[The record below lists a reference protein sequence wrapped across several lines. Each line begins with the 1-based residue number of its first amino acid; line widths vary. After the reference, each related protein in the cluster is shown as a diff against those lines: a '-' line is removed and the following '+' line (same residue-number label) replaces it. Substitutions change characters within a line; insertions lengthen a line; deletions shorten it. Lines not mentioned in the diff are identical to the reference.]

1 MSSVDVLLTV
11 GKLDASLALLTT
23 QDHHV
28 IEFPTVLLPENV
40 KAGSII
46 KMQVSQNLE
55 EEKKQRNHF
64 KSIQAK
70 ILEKYG
76 THKPE
81 SPVLK
86 IVNVTQTSCVLAWD
100 PLKLGSAKLKSL
112 ILYRKG
118 IRSMVIPNP
127 FKVTTTKI
135 SGLSVDTPYEFQLK
149 LITTSGTLWSEKV
162 ILRTHKMTD
171 MSGITVCLGPLD
183 PLKEISDLQISQ
195 CLSHIGARPLQR
207 HVAIDTTHF
216 VCNDL
221 DNEESNEELIRAKHN
236 NIPIVRPEWVRAC
249 EVEKRIV
256 GVRGFYLD
264 ADQSILKN
272 YTFPPVNEEELSYSK
287 ENEPVAEVADE
298 NKMPEDTTDVEQV
311 ASPND
316 NESNPS
322 EAKEQGEKSGHETAP
337 VSPVEDPLHAST
349 ALENETTI
357 ETVNPSVR
365 SLKSEPVGTPNIEEN
380 KADSSAEAVVEEPN
394 EAVAESSPNEEA
406 TGQKSEDTDTH
417 SNEQADNGF
426 VQTEEVAENNI
437 TTESARE
444 NNEPADDAAM
454 EFGRPE
460 AEVETP
466 EVNESIEDANEPVE
480 DSNEPVEDSNE
491 PVEDSNEPVEDSN
504 KPVEDANEPVE
515 DANEPVEDTSEPVED
530 ANKPVE
536 DANKPVED
544 SNEPVEDTSEPAKN
558 AGEPVQETNEF
569 TTDIASPRHQEE
581 DIELEAEPK
590 DATESVAV
598 EPSNEDVKPE
608 EKGSEAEDDIN
619 NVSKEAASGES
630 TTHQKT
636 EASASLESSA
646 VTEEQETTEA
656 EVNTDD
662 VLSTK
667 EAKKNSGSSN
677 SNKKKNKKNKKK
689 GKKK

>member
-264 ADQSILKN
+264 ADQSILKS

-311 ASPND
+311 ASHND
-316 NESNPS
+316 NEGNPS
-322 EAKEQGEKSGHETAP
+322 EAKEQGEKSGHEAAP
-337 VSPVEDPLHAST
+337 VSPAEDPLHAST

-394 EAVAESSPNEEA
+394 EAVAESSPNEGA

-437 TTESARE
+437 ITESARE

-480 DSNEPVEDSNE
+480 DTSE
-491 PVEDSNEPVEDSN
+491 
-504 KPVEDANEPVE
+504 PVEDANEPVE
-515 DANEPVEDTSEPVED
+515 DANEPVED
-530 ANKPVE
+530 A
-536 DANKPVED
+536 
-544 SNEPVEDTSEPAKN
+544 NEPVEDTSEPAKN

-636 EASASLESSA
+636 EVSASLESSA

-667 EAKKNSGSSN
+667 EAKKNSGNSN

>member
-264 ADQSILKN
+264 ADQSILKS

-311 ASPND
+311 ASHND
-316 NESNPS
+316 NEGNPS
-322 EAKEQGEKSGHETAP
+322 EVKEQGEKSGHEAAP

-380 KADSSAEAVVEEPN
+380 KADSSAEAVIEEPN
-394 EAVAESSPNEEA
+394 AAVAESSPNEEA
-406 TGQKSEDTDTH
+406 TGQKSEDIDTH

-437 TTESARE
+437 ITENARE

-460 AEVETP
+460 VEVETP

-480 DSNEPVEDSNE
+480 DA
-491 PVEDSNEPVEDSN
+491 N

-515 DANEPVEDTSEPVED
+515 DI
-530 ANKPVE
+530 
-536 DANKPVED
+536 
-544 SNEPVEDTSEPAKN
+544 NEPVEDTSEPAKN

-667 EAKKNSGSSN
+667 EAKKNSGNSN

>member
-55 EEKKQRNHF
+55 EERKQRKHF

-81 SPVLK
+81 NPVLK
-86 IVNVTQTSCVLAWD
+86 IMNVTQTSCVLAWEQ
-100 PLKLGSAKLKSL
+100 LKLGSAKLKSL

-149 LITTSGTLWSEKV
+149 LITTSGTLWSEKI

-183 PLKEISDLQISQ
+183 PLKEISNAQVSQ

-221 DNEESNEELIRAKHN
+221 DNEESNEELMKAKHN

-264 ADQSILKN
+264 ADQSILAS
-272 YTFPPVNEEELSYSK
+272 YTFPPVNEEELSNTRDTDSESGLVV
-287 ENEPVAEVADE
+287 ENEDPEGAGYVEQAEPQNGDEDKLSQNKEQNEQKEDE
-298 NKMPEDTTDVEQV
+298 NTPVENAPAENV
-311 ASPND
+311 PA
-316 NESNPS
+316 ESV
-322 EAKEQGEKSGHETAP
+322 P
-337 VSPVEDPLHAST
+337 VENTPVENTPVEDTPVEDTPNASPV
-349 ALENETTI
+349 LENENTT
-357 ETVNPSVR
+357 ETVNTSVR
-365 SLKSEPVGTPNIEEN
+365 SLKSEPVGTPIIEEN
-380 KADSSAEAVVEEPN
+380 EPIPTIQSTENAQNEEQNGVETAPNEETIEEAPEDVKDANTHVSDQVTNGVAEIEGEGVDIQNNESNINTEVVEENDKSAADIVVNPDSAEVELEIPEVVEENYKTVADIVVNPDSAEAEHE
-394 EAVAESSPNEEA
+394 
-406 TGQKSEDTDTH
+406 
-417 SNEQADNGF
+417 
-426 VQTEEVAENNI
+426 I
-437 TTESARE
+437 
-444 NNEPADDAAM
+444 
-454 EFGRPE
+454 
-460 AEVETP
+460 P
-466 EVNESIEDANEPVE
+466 EVNGSTEEAERAINESAAPQ
-480 DSNEPVEDSNE
+480 
-491 PVEDSNEPVEDSN
+491 
-504 KPVEDANEPVE
+504 K
-515 DANEPVEDTSEPVED
+515 
-530 ANKPVE
+530 
-536 DANKPVED
+536 
-544 SNEPVEDTSEPAKN
+544 
-558 AGEPVQETNEF
+558 
-569 TTDIASPRHQEE
+569 QEE
-581 DIELEAEPK
+581 DIDPETV
-590 DATESVAV
+590 TENASE
-598 EPSNEDVKPE
+598 EPSNERDSENLEDVVAETQETANSAIEANADVVDE
-608 EKGSEAEDDIN
+608 EP
-619 NVSKEAASGES
+619 
-630 TTHQKT
+630 
-636 EASASLESSA
+636 ESS
-646 VTEEQETTEA
+646 VNLEVSEETQEQETTETDIA
-656 EVNTDD
+656 ADVAADD
-662 VLSTK
+662 VSPS
-667 EAKKNSGSSN
+667 EQPKKSN
-677 SNKKKNKKNKKK
+677 NNKKKNKKNKKK

>member
-55 EEKKQRNHF
+55 EERKQRNHF

-264 ADQSILKN
+264 ADQSILKS

-322 EAKEQGEKSGHETAP
+322 EAKEQGEKSGHEAAP

-380 KADSSAEAVVEEPN
+380 KADFSAEAVVEEPN

-480 DSNEPVEDSNE
+480 D
-491 PVEDSNEPVEDSN
+491 
-504 KPVEDANEPVE
+504 ANEPVE
-515 DANEPVEDTSEPVED
+515 DANEPVEDTSE
-530 ANKPVE
+530 PVE

-619 NVSKEAASGES
+619 NVSKEPASGES

-667 EAKKNSGSSN
+667 EAKKNTGNSN

>member
-311 ASPND
+311 ASHND
-316 NESNPS
+316 NEGNPS
-322 EAKEQGEKSGHETAP
+322 EAKEQGEKSGHEAAP
-337 VSPVEDPLHAST
+337 VSPAEDPLHAST

-394 EAVAESSPNEEA
+394 EAVAESSPNEGA

-437 TTESARE
+437 ITESARE

-466 EVNESIEDANEPVE
+466 EVNESIEDANEPM
-480 DSNEPVEDSNE
+480 
-491 PVEDSNEPVEDSN
+491 
-504 KPVEDANEPVE
+504 EDANEPVE
-515 DANEPVEDTSEPVED
+515 DANEPVEDTS
-530 ANKPVE
+530 
-536 DANKPVED
+536 
-544 SNEPVEDTSEPAKN
+544 EPVEDTSEPAKN

-667 EAKKNSGSSN
+667 EAKKNSGNSN

>member
-264 ADQSILKN
+264 ADQSILKS

-311 ASPND
+311 ASHND
-316 NESNPS
+316 NEGNPS
-322 EAKEQGEKSGHETAP
+322 EAKEQGEKSGHEAAP
-337 VSPVEDPLHAST
+337 VSPAEDPLHAST

-394 EAVAESSPNEEA
+394 EAVAESSPNEGA

-437 TTESARE
+437 ITESARE

-480 DSNEPVEDSNE
+480 D
-491 PVEDSNEPVEDSN
+491 
-504 KPVEDANEPVE
+504 ANEPVE
-515 DANEPVEDTSEPVED
+515 DANEPVEDTS
-530 ANKPVE
+530 
-536 DANKPVED
+536 
-544 SNEPVEDTSEPAKN
+544 EPVEDTSEPAKN

-608 EKGSEAEDDIN
+608 EKGLPT
-619 NVSKEAASGES
+619 K
-630 TTHQKT
+630 K
-636 EASASLESSA
+636 LRPLLLLKA
-646 VTEEQETTEA
+646 VP
-656 EVNTDD
+656 
-662 VLSTK
+662 SR
-667 EAKKNSGSSN
+667 
-677 SNKKKNKKNKKK
+677 KNKRQRKPK
-689 GKKK
+689 

>member
-264 ADQSILKN
+264 ADQSILKS

-311 ASPND
+311 ASHND
-316 NESNPS
+316 NEGNPS
-322 EAKEQGEKSGHETAP
+322 EAKEQGEKSGHEAAP
-337 VSPVEDPLHAST
+337 VSPAEDPLHAST

-394 EAVAESSPNEEA
+394 EAVAESSPNEGA

-480 DSNEPVEDSNE
+480 D
-491 PVEDSNEPVEDSN
+491 
-504 KPVEDANEPVE
+504 
-515 DANEPVEDTSEPVED
+515 ANEPVEDTS
-530 ANKPVE
+530 
-536 DANKPVED
+536 
-544 SNEPVEDTSEPAKN
+544 EPVEDTSEPAKN

-667 EAKKNSGSSN
+667 EAKKNSGNSN

>member
-264 ADQSILKN
+264 ADQSILKS

-311 ASPND
+311 ASHND
-316 NESNPS
+316 NEGNPS
-322 EAKEQGEKSGHETAP
+322 EAKEQGEKSGHEAAP
-337 VSPVEDPLHAST
+337 VSPAEDPLHAST

-394 EAVAESSPNEEA
+394 EAVAESSPNEGA

-437 TTESARE
+437 ITESARE

-480 DSNEPVEDSNE
+480 D
-491 PVEDSNEPVEDSN
+491 
-504 KPVEDANEPVE
+504 
-515 DANEPVEDTSEPVED
+515 ANEPVEDTS
-530 ANKPVE
+530 
-536 DANKPVED
+536 
-544 SNEPVEDTSEPAKN
+544 EPVEDTSEPAKN

-646 VTEEQETTEA
+646 VTEEQETTEV

-667 EAKKNSGSSN
+667 EAKKNSGNSN

>member
-55 EEKKQRNHF
+55 EERKQRNHF

-86 IVNVTQTSCVLAWD
+86 IVNVTQTSCVLAWE

-149 LITTSGTLWSEKV
+149 LITTSGTLWSEKI

-183 PLKEISDLQISQ
+183 SLKEISDVQISQ

-221 DNEESNEELIRAKHN
+221 DNEESNEELIKAKHN

-272 YTFPPVNEEELSYSK
+272 YTFPPVNEEELSHSK
-287 ENEPVAEVADE
+287 ENEPVPEVADE
-298 NKMPEDTTDVEQV
+298 NKKLGDTTDLEQV
-311 ASPND
+311 ASHND
-316 NESNPS
+316 DEDKLSQV
-322 EAKEQGEKSGHETAP
+322 KEQEGKNEDEAAQ
-337 VSPVEDPLHAST
+337 VSPTEDTFHAST
-349 ALENETTI
+349 ALENETTV
-357 ETVNPSVR
+357 ETVNPSLR
-365 SLKSEPVGTPNIEEN
+365 SLKSEPVGTPNIDQN
-380 KADSSAEAVVEEPN
+380 KVASSAEGMEEEPT
-394 EAVAESSPNEEA
+394 ETVAETFSNEEA
-406 TGQKSEDTDTH
+406 IDQKIDDADTH
-417 SNEQADNGF
+417 INEQASDGLAG
-426 VQTEEVAENNI
+426 TEERAENDINKEVVRENDE
-437 TTESARE
+437 TTEDFPVESE
-444 NNEPADDAAM
+444 HL
-454 EFGRPE
+454 E
-460 AEVETP
+460 AESETP
-466 EVNESIEDANEPVE
+466 EVNESAEPASEPVEPASEPAEETNEPVE
-480 DSNEPVEDSNE
+480 PASEPAEETNEPVE
-491 PVEDSNEPVEDSN
+491 P
-504 KPVEDANEPVE
+504 A
-515 DANEPVEDTSEPVED
+515 
-530 ANKPVE
+530 
-536 DANKPVED
+536 
-544 SNEPVEDTSEPAKN
+544 SEPAEETT
-558 AGEPVQETNEF
+558 EPSEEINEPAEG
-569 TTDIASPRHQEE
+569 TYASSNEIAAPRYQEE
-581 DIELEAEPK
+581 DIELETVPK
-590 DATESVAV
+590 VATENATVDPCNEPTKPEKIVAGAQDDAND
-598 EPSNEDVKPE
+598 PSIGAASNENIPDQKTDISASIE
-608 EKGSEAEDDIN
+608 GSEI
-619 NVSKEAASGES
+619 
-630 TTHQKT
+630 
-636 EASASLESSA
+636 
-646 VTEEQETTEA
+646 TEEQETTEA
-656 EVNTDD
+656 DVAADD
-662 VLSTK
+662 VLAT
-667 EAKKNSGSSN
+667 EEPKKNNGSSN
-677 SNKKKNKKNKKK
+677 SNNNNKKKNKRNKKK

>member
-183 PLKEISDLQISQ
+183 PLKEISDLQIFQ

-437 TTESARE
+437 TTESAGE

-460 AEVETP
+460 AEIETP
-466 EVNESIEDANEPVE
+466 EVNESIEDANEPAE
-480 DSNEPVEDSNE
+480 DSNEPVEDSNKPVKDSNK
-491 PVEDSNEPVEDSN
+491 PVEDSNKPVEDSN

-515 DANEPVEDTSEPVED
+515 DTSEPVED
-530 ANKPVE
+530 
-536 DANKPVED
+536 
-544 SNEPVEDTSEPAKN
+544 

-667 EAKKNSGSSN
+667 EAKKNTGNSN

>member
-264 ADQSILKN
+264 ADQSILKS

-311 ASPND
+311 ASHND
-316 NESNPS
+316 NEGNPS
-322 EAKEQGEKSGHETAP
+322 EAKEQGEKSGHEAAP
-337 VSPVEDPLHAST
+337 VSPAEDPLHAST

-437 TTESARE
+437 ITESARE

-480 DSNEPVEDSNE
+480 DSNKPVEDANE
-491 PVEDSNEPVEDSN
+491 
-504 KPVEDANEPVE
+504 PVEDANEPVE
-515 DANEPVEDTSEPVED
+515 DANEPVEDTS
-530 ANKPVE
+530 
-536 DANKPVED
+536 
-544 SNEPVEDTSEPAKN
+544 EPVEDTSEPAKN

-667 EAKKNSGSSN
+667 EAKKNSGNSN

>member
-311 ASPND
+311 ASHND
-316 NESNPS
+316 NEGNPS

-394 EAVAESSPNEEA
+394 EVVAESSPNEEA

-466 EVNESIEDANEPVE
+466 EVNESI
-480 DSNEPVEDSNE
+480 
-491 PVEDSNEPVEDSN
+491 
-504 KPVEDANEPVE
+504 KDANEPVE
-515 DANEPVEDTSEPVED
+515 DANEPVEDTSE
-530 ANKPVE
+530 PVE

-667 EAKKNSGSSN
+667 EAKKNSGNGN

>member
-311 ASPND
+311 ASHND
-316 NESNPS
+316 NEGNPS

-394 EAVAESSPNEEA
+394 EVVAESSPNEEA

-466 EVNESIEDANEPVE
+466 EVNESI
-480 DSNEPVEDSNE
+480 
-491 PVEDSNEPVEDSN
+491 
-504 KPVEDANEPVE
+504 KDANEPVE
-515 DANEPVEDTSEPVED
+515 DANEPVEDTSEPVEDANKPVED

-667 EAKKNSGSSN
+667 EAKKNSGNGN

>member
-264 ADQSILKN
+264 ADQSILKS

-311 ASPND
+311 ASHND
-316 NESNPS
+316 NEGNPS
-322 EAKEQGEKSGHETAP
+322 EAKEQGEKSGHEAAP
-337 VSPVEDPLHAST
+337 VSPAEDPLHAST

-394 EAVAESSPNEEA
+394 EAVAESSPNEGA

-437 TTESARE
+437 ITESARE

-466 EVNESIEDANEPVE
+466 EVNESIEDANEPV
-480 DSNEPVEDSNE
+480 D
-491 PVEDSNEPVEDSN
+491 
-504 KPVEDANEPVE
+504 DANEPVE
-515 DANEPVEDTSEPVED
+515 DANEPVEDTS
-530 ANKPVE
+530 
-536 DANKPVED
+536 
-544 SNEPVEDTSEPAKN
+544 EPVEDTSEPAKN

-667 EAKKNSGSSN
+667 EAKKNSGNSN

>member
-311 ASPND
+311 ASHND
-316 NESNPS
+316 NEGNPS
-322 EAKEQGEKSGHETAP
+322 EAKEQGEKSGHEAAP

-394 EAVAESSPNEEA
+394 EVVAESSPNEEA

-460 AEVETP
+460 AEIETP

-480 DSNEPVEDSNE
+480 DSNEPVEDSNK
-491 PVEDSNEPVEDSN
+491 PVEDSNKPVEDSNKPVEDSN
-504 KPVEDANEPVE
+504 KPVEDAN
-515 DANEPVEDTSEPVED
+515 
-530 ANKPVE
+530 K
-536 DANKPVED
+536 
-544 SNEPVEDTSEPAKN
+544 PVEDTSEPAKN
-558 AGEPVQETNEF
+558 SGEPVQETNEF

-581 DIELEAEPK
+581 DIELETEPK

-667 EAKKNSGSSN
+667 EAKKNSGNGN

>member
-264 ADQSILKN
+264 ADQSILKS

-311 ASPND
+311 ASHND
-316 NESNPS
+316 NEGNPS
-322 EAKEQGEKSGHETAP
+322 EAKEQGEKSGHEAAP
-337 VSPVEDPLHAST
+337 VSPAEDPLHAST

-380 KADSSAEAVVEEPN
+380 KADSSAETVVEEPN
-394 EAVAESSPNEEA
+394 EAVAESSPNEGA

-437 TTESARE
+437 ITESARE

-480 DSNEPVEDSNE
+480 D
-491 PVEDSNEPVEDSN
+491 
-504 KPVEDANEPVE
+504 
-515 DANEPVEDTSEPVED
+515 ANEPVEDTS
-530 ANKPVE
+530 
-536 DANKPVED
+536 
-544 SNEPVEDTSEPAKN
+544 EPVEDTSEPAKN

-667 EAKKNSGSSN
+667 EAKKNSGNSN

>member
-311 ASPND
+311 ASHND
-316 NESNPS
+316 NEGNPS

-460 AEVETP
+460 AEIETP

-480 DSNEPVEDSNE
+480 DS
-491 PVEDSNEPVEDSN
+491 
-504 KPVEDANEPVE
+504 
-515 DANEPVEDTSEPVED
+515 NEPVEDTSEPVED

-544 SNEPVEDTSEPAKN
+544 SNEPVEDSNEPVEDTSEPAKN
-558 AGEPVQETNEF
+558 SGEAVQETNEF

-581 DIELEAEPK
+581 DIELETEPK

-667 EAKKNSGSSN
+667 EAKKNSGNGN

>member
-264 ADQSILKN
+264 ADQSILKS

-311 ASPND
+311 ASHND
-316 NESNPS
+316 NEGNPS
-322 EAKEQGEKSGHETAP
+322 EAKEQGEKSGHEAAP
-337 VSPVEDPLHAST
+337 VSPAEDPLHAST

-394 EAVAESSPNEEA
+394 EAVAESFPNEGA

-437 TTESARE
+437 ITESARE

-480 DSNEPVEDSNE
+480 D
-491 PVEDSNEPVEDSN
+491 
-504 KPVEDANEPVE
+504 ANEPVE
-515 DANEPVEDTSEPVED
+515 DANEPVEDTS
-530 ANKPVE
+530 
-536 DANKPVED
+536 
-544 SNEPVEDTSEPAKN
+544 EPVEDTSEPAKN

-667 EAKKNSGSSN
+667 EAKKNSGNSN

>member
-311 ASPND
+311 ASHND
-316 NESNPS
+316 NEGNPS

-444 NNEPADDAAM
+444 NNEPANDAAM

-460 AEVETP
+460 AEIETP

-491 PVEDSNEPVEDSN
+491 PVEDSNEPVED
-504 KPVEDANEPVE
+504 
-515 DANEPVEDTSEPVED
+515 TSEPVED

-544 SNEPVEDTSEPAKN
+544 SNEPVEDSNEPVEDTSEPAKN
-558 AGEPVQETNEF
+558 SGEPVQETNEF

-581 DIELEAEPK
+581 DIELETEPK

-656 EVNTDD
+656 EVNADD

-667 EAKKNSGSSN
+667 EAKKNSGNGN

>member
-264 ADQSILKN
+264 ADQSILKS

-287 ENEPVAEVADE
+287 ENEPVVEVADE

-311 ASPND
+311 ASHND
-316 NESNPS
+316 NEGNPS
-322 EAKEQGEKSGHETAP
+322 EAKEQGEKSGHEAAP
-337 VSPVEDPLHAST
+337 VSPAEDPLHAST

-426 VQTEEVAENNI
+426 VQTEEVAENSI
-437 TTESARE
+437 ITESARE

-480 DSNEPVEDSNE
+480 DSN
-491 PVEDSNEPVEDSN
+491 
-504 KPVEDANEPVE
+504 KPVE
-515 DANEPVEDTSEPVED
+515 DANEPVEDTS
-530 ANKPVE
+530 
-536 DANKPVED
+536 
-544 SNEPVEDTSEPAKN
+544 EPVEDTSEPAKN

-598 EPSNEDVKPE
+598 EPSNEDVKPK

-667 EAKKNSGSSN
+667 EAKKNSGNSN

>member
-264 ADQSILKN
+264 ADQSILKS

-311 ASPND
+311 ASHND
-316 NESNPS
+316 NEGNPS
-322 EAKEQGEKSGHETAP
+322 EAKEQGEKSGHEAAP
-337 VSPVEDPLHAST
+337 VSPAEDPLHAST
-349 ALENETTI
+349 ALQNETTI

-437 TTESARE
+437 ITESARE

-480 DSNEPVEDSNE
+480 D
-491 PVEDSNEPVEDSN
+491 
-504 KPVEDANEPVE
+504 
-515 DANEPVEDTSEPVED
+515 ANEPVEDTS
-530 ANKPVE
+530 
-536 DANKPVED
+536 
-544 SNEPVEDTSEPAKN
+544 EPVEDTSEPAKN

-619 NVSKEAASGES
+619 NASKEAASGES

-667 EAKKNSGSSN
+667 EAKKNSGNSN

>member
-236 NIPIVRPEWVRAC
+236 NIPIIRPEWVRAC

-264 ADQSILKN
+264 ADQSILKS

-311 ASPND
+311 ASHND
-316 NESNPS
+316 NEGNPS
-322 EAKEQGEKSGHETAP
+322 EAKEQGEKSGHEAAP
-337 VSPVEDPLHAST
+337 VSPAEDPLHAST

-394 EAVAESSPNEEA
+394 EAVAESSPNEGA

-480 DSNEPVEDSNE
+480 D
-491 PVEDSNEPVEDSN
+491 
-504 KPVEDANEPVE
+504 
-515 DANEPVEDTSEPVED
+515 ANEPVEDTS
-530 ANKPVE
+530 
-536 DANKPVED
+536 
-544 SNEPVEDTSEPAKN
+544 EPVEDTSEPAKN

-667 EAKKNSGSSN
+667 EAKKNSGNSN

>member
-311 ASPND
+311 ASHND
-316 NESNPS
+316 NEGNPS

-394 EAVAESSPNEEA
+394 EVVAESSPNEEA

-444 NNEPADDAAM
+444 NNEP
-454 EFGRPE
+454 R
-460 AEVETP
+460 
-466 EVNESIEDANEPVE
+466 
-480 DSNEPVEDSNE
+480 
-491 PVEDSNEPVEDSN
+491 
-504 KPVEDANEPVE
+504 
-515 DANEPVEDTSEPVED
+515 
-530 ANKPVE
+530 
-536 DANKPVED
+536 
-544 SNEPVEDTSEPAKN
+544 
-558 AGEPVQETNEF
+558 
-569 TTDIASPRHQEE
+569 
-581 DIELEAEPK
+581 
-590 DATESVAV
+590 
-598 EPSNEDVKPE
+598 
-608 EKGSEAEDDIN
+608 
-619 NVSKEAASGES
+619 
-630 TTHQKT
+630 
-636 EASASLESSA
+636 
-646 VTEEQETTEA
+646 
-656 EVNTDD
+656 
-662 VLSTK
+662 
-667 EAKKNSGSSN
+667 
-677 SNKKKNKKNKKK
+677 
-689 GKKK
+689 

>member
-264 ADQSILKN
+264 ADQSILKS

-311 ASPND
+311 ASHND
-316 NESNPS
+316 NEGNPS
-322 EAKEQGEKSGHETAP
+322 EAKEQGEKSGHEAAP
-337 VSPVEDPLHAST
+337 VSPAEDPLHAST

-394 EAVAESSPNEEA
+394 EAVAESSPNEGA

-437 TTESARE
+437 ITESARE

-466 EVNESIEDANEPVE
+466 EVNESIEG
-480 DSNEPVEDSNE
+480 
-491 PVEDSNEPVEDSN
+491 
-504 KPVEDANEPVE
+504 ANEPVE
-515 DANEPVEDTSEPVED
+515 DANEPVEDTS
-530 ANKPVE
+530 
-536 DANKPVED
+536 
-544 SNEPVEDTSEPAKN
+544 EPVEDTSEPAKN

-590 DATESVAV
+590 DATESAAV

-636 EASASLESSA
+636 EASASLECSA

-667 EAKKNSGSSN
+667 EAKKNSGNSN

>member
-264 ADQSILKN
+264 ADQSILKS

-311 ASPND
+311 ASHND
-316 NESNPS
+316 NEGNPS
-322 EAKEQGEKSGHETAP
+322 EAKEQGEKSGHEAAP
-337 VSPVEDPLHAST
+337 VSPAEDPLHAST

-394 EAVAESSPNEEA
+394 EAVAESSPNEGA

-437 TTESARE
+437 ITESARE

-480 DSNEPVEDSNE
+480 DANE
-491 PVEDSNEPVEDSN
+491 
-504 KPVEDANEPVE
+504 PVEDANEPVE
-515 DANEPVEDTSEPVED
+515 DANEPVEDTS
-530 ANKPVE
+530 
-536 DANKPVED
+536 
-544 SNEPVEDTSEPAKN
+544 EPVEDTSEPAKN

-667 EAKKNSGSSN
+667 EAKKNSGNSN

>member
-264 ADQSILKN
+264 ADQSILKS

-311 ASPND
+311 ASHND
-316 NESNPS
+316 NEGNPS
-322 EAKEQGEKSGHETAP
+322 EAKEQGEKSGHEAAP
-337 VSPVEDPLHAST
+337 VSPAEDPLHAST

-394 EAVAESSPNEEA
+394 EAVAESSPNEGA

-437 TTESARE
+437 ITESARE

-480 DSNEPVEDSNE
+480 D
-491 PVEDSNEPVEDSN
+491 
-504 KPVEDANEPVE
+504 
-515 DANEPVEDTSEPVED
+515 ANEPVEDTS
-530 ANKPVE
+530 
-536 DANKPVED
+536 
-544 SNEPVEDTSEPAKN
+544 EPVEDTSEPAKN

-667 EAKKNSGSSN
+667 EAKKNSGNGN

-689 GKKK
+689 GKRK

>member
-264 ADQSILKN
+264 ADQSILKS

-311 ASPND
+311 ASHND
-316 NESNPS
+316 NEGNPS
-322 EAKEQGEKSGHETAP
+322 EAKEQGEKSGHEAAP
-337 VSPVEDPLHAST
+337 VSPAEDPLHAST

-394 EAVAESSPNEEA
+394 EAVAESSPNEGA

-437 TTESARE
+437 ITESARE

-480 DSNEPVEDSNE
+480 DTSE
-491 PVEDSNEPVEDSN
+491 
-504 KPVEDANEPVE
+504 PVEDANEPVE
-515 DANEPVEDTSEPVED
+515 DANEPVED
-530 ANKPVE
+530 A
-536 DANKPVED
+536 
-544 SNEPVEDTSEPAKN
+544 NEPVEDTSEPAKN

-667 EAKKNSGSSN
+667 EAKKNSGNSN

>member
-264 ADQSILKN
+264 ADQSILKS

-311 ASPND
+311 ASHND
-316 NESNPS
+316 NEGNPS
-322 EAKEQGEKSGHETAP
+322 EAKEQGEKSGHEAAP
-337 VSPVEDPLHAST
+337 VSPAEDPLHAST

-394 EAVAESSPNEEA
+394 EAVAESSPNEGA

-437 TTESARE
+437 ITESARE

-480 DSNEPVEDSNE
+480 D
-491 PVEDSNEPVEDSN
+491 
-504 KPVEDANEPVE
+504 
-515 DANEPVEDTSEPVED
+515 ANEPVEDTS
-530 ANKPVE
+530 
-536 DANKPVED
+536 
-544 SNEPVEDTSEPAKN
+544 EPVEDTSEPAKN

-667 EAKKNSGSSN
+667 EAKKNSGNSN

>member
-264 ADQSILKN
+264 ADQSILKS

-311 ASPND
+311 ASHND
-316 NESNPS
+316 NEGNPS
-322 EAKEQGEKSGHETAP
+322 EVKEQGEKSGHEAAP

-380 KADSSAEAVVEEPN
+380 KADSSAEAVIEEPN
-394 EAVAESSPNEEA
+394 AAVAESSPNEEA
-406 TGQKSEDTDTH
+406 TGQKSEDIDTH

-437 TTESARE
+437 ITENARE

-460 AEVETP
+460 VEVETP

-480 DSNEPVEDSNE
+480 D
-491 PVEDSNEPVEDSN
+491 
-504 KPVEDANEPVE
+504 ANEPVE
-515 DANEPVEDTSEPVED
+515 DI
-530 ANKPVE
+530 
-536 DANKPVED
+536 
-544 SNEPVEDTSEPAKN
+544 NEPVEDTSEPAKN

-667 EAKKNSGSSN
+667 EAKKNSGNSN

>member
-162 ILRTHKMTD
+162 ILRTHKMTE

-249 EVEKRIV
+249 AVEKRIV

-264 ADQSILKN
+264 ADQSILKS

-311 ASPND
+311 ASHND
-316 NESNPS
+316 NEGNPS
-322 EAKEQGEKSGHETAP
+322 EAKEQGEKSGHEAAP
-337 VSPVEDPLHAST
+337 VSPAEDPLHAST

-394 EAVAESSPNEEA
+394 EAVAESSPNEGA

-437 TTESARE
+437 ITESARE

-480 DSNEPVEDSNE
+480 D
-491 PVEDSNEPVEDSN
+491 
-504 KPVEDANEPVE
+504 ANEPVE
-515 DANEPVEDTSEPVED
+515 DANEPVEDTS
-530 ANKPVE
+530 
-536 DANKPVED
+536 
-544 SNEPVEDTSEPAKN
+544 EPVEDTSEPAKN

-667 EAKKNSGSSN
+667 EAKKNSGNSN

>member
-76 THKPE
+76 TYKPE

-264 ADQSILKN
+264 ADQSILKS

-311 ASPND
+311 ASHND
-316 NESNPS
+316 NEGNPS
-322 EAKEQGEKSGHETAP
+322 EVKEQGEKSGHEAAP

-380 KADSSAEAVVEEPN
+380 KADSSAEAVIEEPN
-394 EAVAESSPNEEA
+394 AAVAESSPNEEA
-406 TGQKSEDTDTH
+406 TGQKSEDIDTH

-437 TTESARE
+437 ITENARE
-444 NNEPADDAAM
+444 NNGPADDAAM

-460 AEVETP
+460 VEVETP

-480 DSNEPVEDSNE
+480 D
-491 PVEDSNEPVEDSN
+491 
-504 KPVEDANEPVE
+504 ANEPVE
-515 DANEPVEDTSEPVED
+515 DI
-530 ANKPVE
+530 
-536 DANKPVED
+536 
-544 SNEPVEDTSEPAKN
+544 NEPVEDTSEPAKN

-667 EAKKNSGSSN
+667 EAKKNSGNSN

>member
-264 ADQSILKN
+264 ADQSILKS

-311 ASPND
+311 ASHND
-316 NESNPS
+316 NEGNPS
-322 EAKEQGEKSGHETAP
+322 EAKEQGEKSGHEAAP
-337 VSPVEDPLHAST
+337 VSPAEDPLHAST

-394 EAVAESSPNEEA
+394 EAVAESSPNEGA

-426 VQTEEVAENNI
+426 VQTKEVAENNI
-437 TTESARE
+437 ITESARE

-480 DSNEPVEDSNE
+480 D
-491 PVEDSNEPVEDSN
+491 
-504 KPVEDANEPVE
+504 ANEPVE
-515 DANEPVEDTSEPVED
+515 DANEPVEDTS
-530 ANKPVE
+530 
-536 DANKPVED
+536 
-544 SNEPVEDTSEPAKN
+544 EPVEDTSEPAKN

-667 EAKKNSGSSN
+667 EAKKNSGNSN

>member
-149 LITTSGTLWSEKV
+149 LITTSGTLCSEKV

-264 ADQSILKN
+264 ADQSILKS

-311 ASPND
+311 ASHND
-316 NESNPS
+316 NEGNPS
-322 EAKEQGEKSGHETAP
+322 EAKEQGEKSGHEAAP
-337 VSPVEDPLHAST
+337 VSPAEDPLHAST

-394 EAVAESSPNEEA
+394 EAVAESSPNEGA

-437 TTESARE
+437 ITESARE

-480 DSNEPVEDSNE
+480 DTSE
-491 PVEDSNEPVEDSN
+491 
-504 KPVEDANEPVE
+504 PVEDANEPVE
-515 DANEPVEDTSEPVED
+515 DANEPVEDTS
-530 ANKPVE
+530 
-536 DANKPVED
+536 
-544 SNEPVEDTSEPAKN
+544 EPVEDTSEPAKN

-662 VLSTK
+662 VSSTK
-667 EAKKNSGSSN
+667 EAKKIVATATVIRRRIRRIRR
-677 SNKKKNKKNKKK
+677 K
-689 GKKK
+689 GKIND

>member
-264 ADQSILKN
+264 ADQSILKS

-311 ASPND
+311 ASHND
-316 NESNPS
+316 NEGNPS
-322 EAKEQGEKSGHETAP
+322 EAKEQGEKSGHEAAP
-337 VSPVEDPLHAST
+337 VSPAEDPLHAST

-394 EAVAESSPNEEA
+394 EAVAESSPNEGA

-437 TTESARE
+437 ITESARE

-480 DSNEPVEDSNE
+480 D
-491 PVEDSNEPVEDSN
+491 
-504 KPVEDANEPVE
+504 ANEPVE
-515 DANEPVEDTSEPVED
+515 DANEPVEDTS
-530 ANKPVE
+530 
-536 DANKPVED
+536 
-544 SNEPVEDTSEPAKN
+544 EPVEDTSEPAKN

-667 EAKKNSGSSN
+667 EAKKNSGNSN

>member
-171 MSGITVCLGPLD
+171 MSGITVCLDPLD

-264 ADQSILKN
+264 ADQSILKS

-311 ASPND
+311 ASHND
-316 NESNPS
+316 NEGNPS
-322 EAKEQGEKSGHETAP
+322 EAKEQGEKSGHEAAP
-337 VSPVEDPLHAST
+337 VSPAEDPLHAST

-394 EAVAESSPNEEA
+394 EAVAESSPNEGA

-437 TTESARE
+437 ITESARE

-480 DSNEPVEDSNE
+480 D
-491 PVEDSNEPVEDSN
+491 
-504 KPVEDANEPVE
+504 
-515 DANEPVEDTSEPVED
+515 ANEPVEDTS
-530 ANKPVE
+530 
-536 DANKPVED
+536 
-544 SNEPVEDTSEPAKN
+544 EPVEDTSEPAKN

-667 EAKKNSGSSN
+667 EAKKNSGNSN

>member
-264 ADQSILKN
+264 ADQSILKS

-311 ASPND
+311 ASHND
-316 NESNPS
+316 NEGNPS
-322 EAKEQGEKSGHETAP
+322 EAKEQGEKSGHEAAP
-337 VSPVEDPLHAST
+337 VSPAEDPLHAST

-394 EAVAESSPNEEA
+394 EAVAESSPNEGA

-437 TTESARE
+437 ITESARE

-480 DSNEPVEDSNE
+480 D
-491 PVEDSNEPVEDSN
+491 
-504 KPVEDANEPVE
+504 ANEPVE
-515 DANEPVEDTSEPVED
+515 DANEPVEDTS
-530 ANKPVE
+530 
-536 DANKPVED
+536 
-544 SNEPVEDTSEPAKN
+544 EPVEDTSEPAKN

-662 VLSTK
+662 ALSTK
-667 EAKKNSGSSN
+667 EAKKNSGNSN

>member
-149 LITTSGTLWSEKV
+149 LITTSGTLCSEKV

-264 ADQSILKN
+264 ADQSILKS

-311 ASPND
+311 ASHND
-316 NESNPS
+316 NEGNPS
-322 EAKEQGEKSGHETAP
+322 EAKEQGEKSGHEAAP
-337 VSPVEDPLHAST
+337 ISPAEDPLHAST

-394 EAVAESSPNEEA
+394 EAVAESSPNEGA

-437 TTESARE
+437 ITESARE

-480 DSNEPVEDSNE
+480 DTSE
-491 PVEDSNEPVEDSN
+491 
-504 KPVEDANEPVE
+504 PVEDANEPVE
-515 DANEPVEDTSEPVED
+515 DANEPVEDTS
-530 ANKPVE
+530 
-536 DANKPVED
+536 
-544 SNEPVEDTSEPAKN
+544 EPVEDTSEPAKN

-662 VLSTK
+662 VSSTK
-667 EAKKNSGSSN
+667 EAKKIVATATVIRRRIRRIRR
-677 SNKKKNKKNKKK
+677 K
-689 GKKK
+689 GKIND

>member
-264 ADQSILKN
+264 ADQSILKS
-272 YTFPPVNEEELSYSK
+272 YTFPPVNEEELSYAK

-311 ASPND
+311 ASHND
-316 NESNPS
+316 NEGNPS
-322 EAKEQGEKSGHETAP
+322 EAKEQGEKSGHEAAP
-337 VSPVEDPLHAST
+337 VSPAEDPLHAST

-394 EAVAESSPNEEA
+394 EAVAESSPNEGA

-417 SNEQADNGF
+417 TNEQADNGF

-437 TTESARE
+437 ITESARE

-480 DSNEPVEDSNE
+480 DTSE
-491 PVEDSNEPVEDSN
+491 
-504 KPVEDANEPVE
+504 PVEDANEPVE

-530 ANKPVE
+530 T
-536 DANKPVED
+536 
-544 SNEPVEDTSEPAKN
+544 SEPAKNAGEPAKNAGEPAKN

-667 EAKKNSGSSN
+667 EAKKNSGNSN

>member
-264 ADQSILKN
+264 ADQSILKS

-311 ASPND
+311 ASHND
-316 NESNPS
+316 NEGNPS
-322 EAKEQGEKSGHETAP
+322 EAKEQGEKSGHEAAP
-337 VSPVEDPLHAST
+337 VSPAEDPLHAST

-394 EAVAESSPNEEA
+394 EAVAESSPNEGA

-437 TTESARE
+437 ITESARE

-480 DSNEPVEDSNE
+480 D
-491 PVEDSNEPVEDSN
+491 
-504 KPVEDANEPVE
+504 
-515 DANEPVEDTSEPVED
+515 ANEPVEDTS
-530 ANKPVE
+530 
-536 DANKPVED
+536 
-544 SNEPVEDTSEPAKN
+544 EPVEDTSEPAKN

-646 VTEEQETTEA
+646 VTEERETTEA

-667 EAKKNSGSSN
+667 EAKENSGNSN